1 MVEQF
6 LKSDSNEIEKKFDSF
21 KKSNRY
27 NDVHID
33 KIIISESFLLDTK
46 IIKNRPLSTKSSN
59 EINRNK
65 THVLWNQ
72 RKSVANRYVIKFG
85 IRWATSWKKHF
96 IPNQILE
103 TNIWKL
109 NQSTMTVKL
118 THNFSAMKYR
128 QNFLLFTNILEQCK

>member
-21 KKSNRY
+21 KRYNRY

-65 THVLWNQ
+65 THVL
-72 RKSVANRYVIKFG
+72 
-85 IRWATSWKKHF
+85 
-96 IPNQILE
+96 
-103 TNIWKL
+103 
-109 NQSTMTVKL
+109 
-118 THNFSAMKYR
+118 
-128 QNFLLFTNILEQCK
+128 